1 MKSKNNKAKF
11 WLEDFK
17 ILYKDD
23 QFLKFF
29 PSNKMTTNEQL
40 NALTRFSMYLFIIFI
55 LFGDDIEWSL
65 IPVLLLVLAVFL
77 SRVDNFESFYNIGN
91 KKVSSKVKSV
101 KSCQKP
107 NKNNPFMNVLMSD
120 YIDDP
125 NRAEACD
132 VTRDDIQKEI
142 TTNFSNNL
150 YKNSDDIFN
159 NKSSERQFYT
169 TANTTIP
176 SKQKEFAEWLYGEN
190 DNCKINNDKCLK
202 YSNVKYNRENT
213 Y

>member
-17 ILYKDD
+17 VLYKDD

-29 PSNKMTTNEQL
+29 PSKKMTTNEQL

-77 SRVDNFESFYNIGN
+77 SRVDKFESFYNIEN
-91 KKVSSKVKSV
+91 KKSSSKVKL
-101 KSCQKP
+101 CRKP
-107 NKNNPFMNVLMSD
+107 NKNNPFMNVSMAD

-125 NRAEACD
+125 NRPEACD

-142 TTNFSNNL
+142 TNNFSNNL

-169 TANTTIP
+169 TPNTTIP
-176 SKQKEFAEWLYGEN
+176 NKQREFAEWLYGEN

-202 YSNVKYNRENT
+202 YSNVKYHRENT